1 MKKEKRILYPVAAL
15 LLGGLALIALATD
28 GTDTISEAYK
38 QFFGLTSTNTVLDL
52 DSDSLNNLQE
62 SVLWTDPFI
71 ADTCANDQIMRP
83 IFAEN
88 RVTHHNW
95 VSNWKPGRSVT
106 YDKQNERRTPAGVEA
121 QTVPG

>member
-1 MKKEKRILYPVAAL
+1 MKKVLLTFL
-15 LLGGLALIALATD
+15 LL
-28 GTDTISEAYK
+28 
-38 QFFGLTSTNTVLDL
+38 TV
-52 DSDSLNNLQE
+52 
-62 SVLWTDPFI
+62 FI
-71 ADTCANDQIMRP
+71 GIGIYFSRQQLYNITCANDQIMRP

-106 YDKQNERRTPAGVEA
+106 YGKHNEGQTPDGVEA